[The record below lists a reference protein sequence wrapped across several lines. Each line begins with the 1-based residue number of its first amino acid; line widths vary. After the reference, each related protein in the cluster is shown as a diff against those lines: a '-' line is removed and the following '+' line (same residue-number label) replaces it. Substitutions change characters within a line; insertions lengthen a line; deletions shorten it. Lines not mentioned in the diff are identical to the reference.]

1 MQGLQNLTKSEL
13 EQCCELRGMTSD
25 GLLKAEYLDL
35 MNNWLQLSVGK
46 RVPTTLLV
54 MANMLSMLAKE
65 DTIESMLPS
74 AISML
79 SDDVVKEVG
88 ERREG

>member
-1 MQGLQNLTKSEL
+1 
-13 EQCCELRGMTSD
+13 MTSD
-25 GLLKAEYLDL
+25 GLLKADYLDL
-35 MNNWLQLSVGK
+35 MNTWLQLAVVK

-74 AISML
+74 AVSML
-79 SDDVVKEVG
+79 SENVIKEVEMG
-88 ERREG
+88 RGCER

>member
-1 MQGLQNLTKSEL
+1 
-13 EQCCELRGMTSD
+13 
-25 GLLKAEYLDL
+25 
-35 MNNWLQLSVGK
+35 MNTWLQLAVVK

-74 AISML
+74 AVSML
-79 SDDVVKEVG
+79 SENVIKEVEMG
-88 ERREG
+88 RGSER

>member
-1 MQGLQNLTKSEL
+1 
-13 EQCCELRGMTSD
+13 MTSD

>member
-1 MQGLQNLTKSEL
+1 
-13 EQCCELRGMTSD
+13 MTSD

-88 ERREG
+88 VRREG

>member
-1 MQGLQNLTKSEL
+1 
-13 EQCCELRGMTSD
+13 MTSD
-25 GLLKAEYLDL
+25 GLLKADYLDL
-35 MNNWLQLSVGK
+35 MNTWLQLAVVK

-74 AISML
+74 AVSML
-79 SDDVVKEVG
+79 PDDVVKEVRLKG
-88 ERREG
+88 ECESRRSFRLRR